1 MKSLCGGQAH
11 PEAVNPATGP
21 KVPWT
26 SGLTGIVNS
35 MEDDPK
41 QVSHQCHAG
50 LTRFFSTGS
59 LKLLYYCS
67 RSKGTWTE

>member
-1 MKSLCGGQAH
+1 MKSLFDGQAH

-26 SGLTGIVNS
+26 SGLTGTVNS

-50 LTRFFSTGS
+50 LTRSLSTS
-59 LKLLYYCS
+59 SPKLLY
-67 RSKGTWTE
+67 